1 MSENKKPTSS
11 RNMHVTI
18 LSVLGIILLIAGIII
33 VTVHNPLRGSGLGT
47 ASIILGVILLIIA
60 IIRARRTK

>member
-1 MSENKKPTSS
+1 MSENQKPVDN

-18 LSVLGIILLIAGIII
+18 LSVIGVILLIVGIII

-47 ASIILGVILLIIA
+47 VSIVLGVILLIIA

>member
-1 MSENKKPTSS
+1 MSENKKPTGN
-11 RNMHVTI
+11 RNIHVTI
-18 LSVLGIILLIAGIII
+18 LSVLGVILLIVGIII